1 MALSRS
7 MKNLMH
13 DSAMARRGGGNPGGG
28 GMSGMVGRALQ
39 QARGQ
44 YNPGPSRPGP
54 EAPSGP
60 IGGRRGPVLSELPTA
75 RSRFGKGMQK
85 AGQRGGI
92 AGMIRGG
99 GRNPRT
105 GGPGLPT
112 SAGGGFL
119 GKRNATSGGVS
130 LPPRASRASGMQQQ
144 QALMKAKMQQQQQR
158 GAGGGVMGRPAV
170 QPRPPGGTFG
180 FAAQGGGGTPA
191 LQQATAGA
199 RMQQQ
204 AATARMPGATS
215 AADQAAKF
223 RAARPGI
230 KTAPAGALGGAAAR
244 APAALAKPRGQS
256 IASRIGGQQGP
267 PARRGGMAR
276 ALGSGG
282 SRRRMLR

>member
-13 DSAMARRGGGNPGGG
+13 DSAMARKGGGNPTGG

-39 QARGQ
+39 QGRDFKAKQ
-44 YNPGPSRPGP
+44 
-54 EAPSGP
+54 A
-60 IGGRRGPVLSELPTA
+60 GGGKPTA
-75 RSRFGKGMQK
+75 RSRFGQGMQK

-92 AGMIRGG
+92 AGMIRGAG

-112 SAGGGFL
+112 SSGGGFL

-130 LPPRASRASGMQQQ
+130 LPPRAGRMSGMQQQ
-144 QALMKAKMQQQQQR
+144 QAMVRAKMQQQQQR
-158 GAGGGVMGRPAV
+158 GAGGGMMGRPAV
-170 QPRPPGGTFG
+170 QPIQRGPGTVAGKPMPRGGTFG
-180 FAAQGGGGTPA
+180 FANRGGAGTPG
-191 LQQATAGA
+191 LQEATTGA
-199 RMQQQ
+199 RSQAMRQ
-204 AATARMPGATS
+204 AAAPR
-215 AADQAAKF
+215 
-223 RAARPGI
+223 
-230 KTAPAGALGGAAAR
+230 PAGAVPGGVAGAAGRAR
-244 APAALAKPRGQS
+244 AAAPAALAQPRGQS
-256 IASRIGGQQGP
+256 VASRIGGRQGP